1 MASLTSMRAEGVSH
15 QKYTTENSTYLT
27 RPGLK
32 AFLQPDTNTGA
43 TDVTHFN
50 DKVDFLKQHVPTATG
65 QPSYDTTCC
74 DERVE
79 ASIPLQTN
87 VKKLHNLTVMDP
99 ITGFISPAGEVFTNS
114 NKYGLKTF
122 GKAKIEPQNMIPHNM
137 NSMRTQS
144 QAINELK

>member
-1 MASLTSMRAEGVSH
+1 MASLTSMRAEGVSD
-15 QKYTTENSTYLT
+15 QQYTTENSTYLT

-43 TDVTHFN
+43 NDVTHFN

-65 QPSYDTTCC
+65 QPSYETTCC
-74 DERVE
+74 DEKTETSV
-79 ASIPLQTN
+79 PLHTN

-99 ITGFISPAGEVFTNS
+99 ITGFISPAGEVFCNS
-114 NKYGLKTF
+114 NKYGLPTF
-122 GKAKIEPQNMIPHNM
+122 GKAKLEPQNLIPQNT
-137 NSMRTQS
+137 NSIRIQS